1 MNSKPKPTR
10 SRIIDLRTPS
20 AQHEPQASP
29 VSVSKS
35 NEKVTPPQPEPPK
48 PQKSKKNIKRILLF
62 LVAISLLA
70 LAIYIALL
78 LFWPKA
84 HKPKTTE
91 ETQQTITQAQEEGK
105 NILIIP
111 AIGVNTQV
119 LEGGEEQ
126 LDHGVLHWLPKNGNP
141 ESGGNTILTGHSF
154 VWGYIPQQ
162 IKEKSIFYNLHE
174 VKVGDPIEVVWNK
187 KHYSYKVTEVKS
199 VKPNQTEIQ
208 DKTADPQLTVYT
220 CTIGGSADGRVVVI
234 AKPST

>member
-1 MNSKPKPTR
+1 MNSKPKPTHGR
-10 SRIIDLRTPS
+10 VIDLRTPS
-20 AQHEPQASP
+20 ALHERKTSP
-29 VSVSKS
+29 VSVTQPNTTVS
-35 NEKVTPPQPEPPK
+35 PPQQEPPK
-48 PQKSKKNIKRILLF
+48 SQKSKKNIKRILLF
-62 LVAISLLA
+62 LVAIGLIVLA
-70 LAIYIALL
+70 TYITLL
-78 LFWPKA
+78 LFWPKT

-141 ESGGNTILTGHSF
+141 EAGGNTILTGHSF

-162 IKEKSIFYNLHE
+162 VKEKSIFYNLHE
-174 VKVGDPIEVVWNK
+174 VKAGDSIEVVWNK
-187 KHYSYKVTEVKS
+187 KHYHYVVSEVKS
-199 VKPNQTEIQ
+199 VKPNQTDVQ
-208 DKTADPQLTVYT
+208 DKTTDPQLTVYT
-220 CTIGGSADGRVVVI
+220 CTPGGSADGRVVVV